1 MSFDRVILLVMDSV
15 GCGELPDAPAYGDA
29 GADTLGNTSR
39 AVGGMTLPY
48 LQKYGLGNLTTI
60 LGVPPAIRP
69 AGAFGKM
76 VEASKGKDTTTG
88 HWEMAG
94 LRVERAFATFP
105 QGFPPEIMDPFVA
118 RVGRGV
124 LGNKPASGT
133 VILDELGDEHVKTG
147 KLIVYTSGDSVFQVA
162 AHEEVVPLAE
172 LYHACEIAR
181 GILDD
186 FYVGRV
192 IARPFVGDGKGRWKR
207 TYNRKD
213 FSMIPPEPTVLDT
226 LAEAGIPVVG
236 IGKIPDIYAGRGITE
251 PVHTEGNGD
260 GMDKTLDAMARVRRG
275 LVFTNLVD
283 FDMLYGHRNDPGG
296 YYGCLQQFDG
306 TIPRLEAALAPGDL
320 VMITADHGN
329 DPTTVSTD
337 HTREHVPILAFGPAC
352 RAGRDLG
359 VRTTFSDVGAT
370 IAAAFGVAPPR
381 FGQSFLSEL

>member
-172 LYHACEIAR
+172 LYRACEIAR